1 MITWGRSLTVVYVAA
16 VVAIAIFFVHESKTS
31 VLYKAARELG
41 ANTRLTDADL
51 SADKMN
57 SIDDRLRL
65 RRVHDQ
71 LVGWY
76 LTHDTHKGEAIDAD
90 KVSPWPDLKDVR
102 VTPVPLGAEPDQR
115 MVNQGATVEVSIGE
129 ARKQLQ
135 VLAVVV
141 SDGKWFALFRQAE
154 IGDISKAEPK
164 LTRVLSLPG
173 VAQASP
179 PPVPPKVDRPRKPK
193 KPHKRRNGRR
203 GRD

>member
-1 MITWGRSLTVVYVAA
+1 MIPWGRLLAVAYVLA
-16 VVAIAIFFVHESKTS
+16 VIAVAFFLVQESKTS
-31 VLYKAARELG
+31 VIYKAARELG
-41 ANTRLTDADL
+41 ANTRLTDVDL

-57 SIDDRLRL
+57 SIDDRMRL
-65 RRVHDQ
+65 RRVRDQ
-71 LVGWY
+71 LVGQY
-76 LTHDTHKGEAIDAD
+76 LTQDTHKGATIDPD

-115 MVNQGATVEVSIGE
+115 MVNQGATVEVSVGD

-141 SDGKWFALFRQAE
+141 SDGKWFALVKQAE

-173 VAQASP
+173 VAQATP
-179 PPVPPKVDRPRKPK
+179 PPPKVDSPRGPK
-193 KPHKRRNGRR
+193 KKPQKTRKGRR
-203 GRD
+203 GRH

>member
-1 MITWGRSLTVVYVAA
+1 LLAVLYVVLVIG
-16 VVAIAIFFVHESKTS
+16 VAIFLVPESKTS
-31 VLYKAARELG
+31 AIYKAARELG
-41 ANTRLTDADL
+41 ANTRLTDVDL

-71 LVGWY
+71 LVGRY
-76 LTHDTHKGEAIDAD
+76 LTHDTHKGETIDPD

-115 MVNQGATVEVSIGE
+115 MVNQGATVEVSVGD

-135 VLAVVV
+135 VLAVVI

-173 VAQASP
+173 VTQASP
-179 PPVPPKVDRPRKPK
+179 PPAKVDPPRGSKK
-193 KPHKRRNGRR
+193 KPQKKRSGRR
-203 GRD
+203 RRD

>member
-1 MITWGRSLTVVYVAA
+1 MITGGRLLAVLYVVLVIA
-16 VVAIAIFFVHESKTS
+16 VAIFLVPESKTS
-31 VLYKAARELG
+31 AIYKAARELG
-41 ANTRLTDADL
+41 ANTRLTDVDL

-71 LVGWY
+71 LVGRY
-76 LTHDTHKGEAIDAD
+76 LTHDTHKGETIDPD

-115 MVNQGATVEVSIGE
+115 MVNQGATVEVSVGD

-135 VLAVVV
+135 VLAVVI

-173 VAQASP
+173 VTQASP
-179 PPVPPKVDRPRKPK
+179 PPAKVDPPRGSKK
-193 KPHKRRNGRR
+193 KPQKKRSGRR
-203 GRD
+203 RRD

>member
-1 MITWGRSLTVVYVAA
+1 MITGGRLLAVLYVVLVIA
-16 VVAIAIFFVHESKTS
+16 VAIFLVPESKTS
-31 VLYKAARELG
+31 AIYKAARELG
-41 ANTRLTDADL
+41 ANTRLTDVDL

-71 LVGWY
+71 LVGRY
-76 LTHDTHKGEAIDAD
+76 LTHDTHKGETIDPD
-90 KVSPWPDLKDVR
+90 KVSPWPELKDVR

-115 MVNQGATVEVSIGE
+115 MVNQGATVEVSVGD

-135 VLAVVV
+135 VLAVVI

-173 VAQASP
+173 VTQASP
-179 PPVPPKVDRPRKPK
+179 PPAKVDPPRGSKK
-193 KPHKRRNGRR
+193 KPQKKRSGRR
-203 GRD
+203 RRD

>member
-1 MITWGRSLTVVYVAA
+1 MITWGRLLAVLYVVLVIA
-16 VVAIAIFFVHESKTS
+16 VAIFLVPESKTS
-31 VLYKAARELG
+31 AIYKAARELG
-41 ANTRLTDADL
+41 ANTRLTDVDL

-71 LVGWY
+71 LVGRY
-76 LTHDTHKGEAIDAD
+76 LTHDTHKGETINPD

-115 MVNQGATVEVSIGE
+115 MVNQGATVEVSIGD

-141 SDGKWFALFRQAE
+141 SDGKWFALVKQAE

-173 VAQASP
+173 VTQASP
-179 PPVPPKVDRPRKPK
+179 PPPKVDPPRGSKK
-193 KPHKRRNGRR
+193 KPQKKRSGRR
-203 GRD
+203 RRD

>member
-1 MITWGRSLTVVYVAA
+1 MITGGRLLAVLYVVLVIG
-16 VVAIAIFFVHESKTS
+16 VAIFLVPESKTS
-31 VLYKAARELG
+31 AIYKAARELG
-41 ANTRLTDADL
+41 ANTRLTDVDL

-71 LVGWY
+71 LVGRY
-76 LTHDTHKGEAIDAD
+76 LTHDTHKGETIDPD

-115 MVNQGATVEVSIGE
+115 MVNQGATVEVSVGD

-135 VLAVVV
+135 VLAVVI

-173 VAQASP
+173 VTQASP
-179 PPVPPKVDRPRKPK
+179 PPAKVDPPRGSKK
-193 KPHKRRNGRR
+193 KPQKKRSGRR
-203 GRD
+203 RRD